1 MPRISGMDMLKAV
14 VTDLNQ
20 LDESLRGY
28 YVSKDGKFF
37 LNVTP
42 TEGFELDNVQGLKNA
57 LGAERNN
64 VSILKAQLQP
74 YEGLDVTA
82 AKTAIERI
90 TAFGDITPEA
100 AKTAVETATRLQAL
114 DPQKEAETIA
124 NTKLETFKGQIS
136 AQYATKET
144 EFNLKVKGLEDTNAS
159 LTGQLQTL
167 MRDNAIQAEVAKANP
182 LDDARDAVELLV
194 SKFVKTSMKDG
205 KVVVEVLDTNGNP
218 RIKDVNGT
226 PVTVADLVA
235 EIRESRAA
243 LFKPDEKRGLG
254 TQPGTTATAPAG
266 GVVNPWAAETRNITQ
281 QMVLE
286 NTKPELANQLK
297 AAAGVTD

>member
-14 VTDLNQ
+14 VTDLNE
-20 LDESLRGY
+20 LDEGLRGY
-28 YVSKDGKFF
+28 YVAKDGKFF

-42 TEGFELDNVQGLKNA
+42 IDGFQLDNTQGLKTA

-64 VSILKAQLQP
+64 VAVLKSQLQP
-74 YEGLDVTA
+74 YEGLDA
-82 AKTAIERI
+82 AAARTAIERV
-90 TAFGDITPEA
+90 TAFGDITPDA
-100 AKTAVETATRLQAL
+100 ARTAVETAARLSAL
-114 DPQKEAETIA
+114 DPTKEAEQIA
-124 NTKLETFKGQIS
+124 NTKVETLKGQLQAQWTVRETELTTTVKNLET
-136 AQYATKET
+136 A
-144 EFNLKVKGLEDTNAS
+144 NNS
-159 LTGQLQTL
+159 LTGQLKTL
-167 MRDNAIQAEVAKANP
+167 MGDSQIKSEVAKANP

-194 SKFVKTSMKDG
+194 SKYVRTSMKDG
-205 KVVVEVLDTNGNP
+205 NVVVDVIDQNGNP
-218 RIKDVNGT
+218 RIKDHAGT
-226 PVTVADLVA
+226 AFTVADLVA

-254 TQPGTTATAPAG
+254 TNPNSNSAAPAG

-286 NTKPELANQLK
+286 NTKPELAKQLK